1 MNIQI
6 EVEITEAVNCCGK
19 TIAASTCRASANGV
33 TEETANLSKRLC
45 RALRERAQE
54 VCAEGL
60 DAPADGKEGR

>member
-6 EVEITEAVNCCGK
+6 NVSITESVNCCGK
-19 TIAASTCRASANGV
+19 TIAAAVCRASADGV

-54 VCAEGL
+54 VCDEGL
-60 DAPADGKEGR
+60 EGGQTA